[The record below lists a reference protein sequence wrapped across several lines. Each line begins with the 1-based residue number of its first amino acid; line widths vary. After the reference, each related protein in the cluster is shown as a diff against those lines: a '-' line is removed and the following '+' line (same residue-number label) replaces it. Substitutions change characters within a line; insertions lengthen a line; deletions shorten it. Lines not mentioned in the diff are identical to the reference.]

1 MLSWNALSREC
12 ISDFIGQVLESVRAM
27 IRHLTL
33 LIFVHSRS
41 TLIEVEKEGKS
52 GGLLGADLI
61 ARGGLLRPS
70 FAYHIALPRGIPQTR
85 YWDMV
90 RPLVA
95 FVRNVCDSTFQFIRQ
110 GMRLAK
116 TALNTRKRQEG

>member
-1 MLSWNALSREC
+1 MHIRLHRTSSGKCAGYDQAFDPV
-12 ISDFIGQVLESVRAM
+12 DFC
-27 IRHLTL
+27 
-33 LIFVHSRS
+33 HSRS
-41 TLIEVEKEGKS
+41 TLIEVEKEGKL

-70 FAYHIALPRGIPQTR
+70 FAHHIALPRGIPQTR

-95 FVRNVCDSTFQFIRQ
+95 FVRNVCYSTFQFIRQ